1 MAPSSQE
8 TVTRLLAELQG
19 GNRDVL
25 DRLFSLIYEE
35 LRVRAHRQR
44 ADWYGDYTLN
54 TTALVHE
61 AYLKLVDQEEVQWEG
76 RSHFLGV
83 AAKAI
88 RHILVDYARRRRA
101 EKRGGDVEK
110 LSLEE
115 MKVAFGD
122 VMVLTEV
129 RAEALLVL
137 EDALQR
143 LARVN
148 EREAAVVEC
157 RFFSQMTVAETA
169 EALGISA
176 RTVKRDWAMATA
188 WLHREVQKDLGTA

>member
-1 MAPSSQE
+1 MAPSQE
-8 TVTRLLAELQG
+8 SVTRLLQELQG
-19 GNRDVL
+19 GNRAVVDA
-25 DRLFSLIYEE
+25 LFALIYEE
-35 LRVRAHRQR
+35 LRAQARRQR
-44 ADWYGDYTLN
+44 ADWHGDYTLN

-61 AYLKLVDQEEVQWEG
+61 AYLKLVDQSGIQWEG

-83 AAKAI
+83 AAKAM

-115 MKVAFGD
+115 MKVTLED
-122 VMVLTEV
+122 VFVLTDE

-137 EDALQR
+137 EEALQR

-148 EREAAVVEC
+148 AREASVVEC
-157 RFFSQMTVAETA
+157 RFFGQMTVKETA
-169 EALGISA
+169 EALGCSA
-176 RTVKRDWAMATA
+176 RTVKRDWAMALA
-188 WLHREVQKDLGTA
+188 WLHRAVQQDPGSG